1 MIIASSSI
9 TLAQVNDGSD
19 GNGVKSVN
27 RYYIL
32 KSSAPSKPTS
42 NPPDGWTT
50 TEPTYTSGS
59 TDSLYFCDLTTFS
72 DGTWAYSTVSK
83 SSSYEAAKEAWNKA
97 QNAQDVAE
105 EASKIAT
112 NYMNFDETDGLVV
125 GNMTAETLGNNVRID
140 SDSVDIRSGSNV
152 LATFASNLIS
162 LGKAAANAVIELCG
176 GVGKIS
182 ADKADDSD
190 SIFNR
195 LWITAKNMFLKGN
208 QINLTTSTQYDNP
221 SQSYSES
228 AYSTIECDAN
238 AGVASGTA
246 SSSFEFTAVNNP
258 NDQSARIIG
267 YAGNV
272 DGSGTSGWVS
282 IGTSNSSKSVSY
294 TFDVNG
300 FTTTEGSIYAGGNIS
315 TASGMQANASIK
327 ITSKA
332 NGYYL
337 TDSSGASYP
346 GVYDNGS
353 NLWIGSSASNSVHH
367 VGKTYI
373 SSGYNDSAGNLT
385 IYVAVPNASNNNS
398 ALYGVFHA
406 GYLDVGKA
414 TTGTLPIA
422 RGGTGA
428 TTAVGATSN
437 LMAMRSTFTNS
448 YHGLTTPDN
457 SDSDWIRTTA
467 YGLIP
472 YQSGGS
478 SSQLGTGGWPFSRV
492 YSQNYYVGENIL
504 LFSGNVLYQGN
515 LAAGGSFETALYR
528 SYKCFVAILSNWA
541 YVMGYR
547 WDVNAGISMS
557 GMTDE
562 GAGSGSWCHKASFSA
577 VGLENGNVKLTLV
590 AASTHKL
597 LSSGTNHEGYTRNV
611 LYVLG
616 VF

>member
-97 QNAQDVAE
+97 QNAQDTAE
-105 EASKIAT
+105 EASKVAT

-125 GNMTAETLGNNVRID
+125 GNMTADTLGNNVRID
-140 SDSVDIRSGSNV
+140 NDSVDIRSGSNV
-152 LATFASNLIS
+152 LATFAANAIS
-162 LGKAAANAVIELCG
+162 LGRAAVNAVIELCG
-176 GVGKIS
+176 GVGKIIAKKDTDFVDS
-182 ADKADDSD
+182 SLFNKVLMLSKFFQFRSREIWLNTVNRDDYAMSD
-190 SIFNR
+190 DDVP
-195 LWITAKNMFLKGN
+195 T
-208 QINLTTSTQYDNP
+208 
-221 SQSYSES
+221 
-228 AYSTIECDAN
+228 AYSSDAF
-238 AGVASGTA
+238 ASVYIRSRDGEASGTGSALVEMVATSPSFLNA
-246 SSSFEFTAVNNP
+246 SNSVVSH
-258 NDQSARIIG
+258 SASIDI

-272 DGSGTSGWVS
+272 DGTTSGYARIEAS
-282 IGTSNSSKSVSY
+282 DGSTTATY
-294 TFDVNG
+294 TFD
-300 FTTTEGSIYAGGNIS
+300 
-315 TASGMQANASIK
+315 ASK
-327 ITSKA
+327 F
-332 NGYYL
+332 
-337 TDSSGASYP
+337 SSGAPVYEQGTSLSDKYAAKSHTHSYAAASHSHTAVNGVTPEWSGSVAYKDTGWIAAWNSNGTKIKALNKINLLAAVSANGHYGMAAP
-346 GVYDNGS
+346 GNGAA
-353 NLWIGSSASNSVHH
+353 ASD
-367 VGKTYI
+367 
-373 SSGYNDSAGNLT
+373 DSA
-385 IYVAVPNASNNNS
+385 
-398 ALYGVFHA
+398 
-406 GYLDVGKA
+406 
-414 TTGTLPIA
+414 
-422 RGGTGA
+422 
-428 TTAVGATSN
+428 
-437 LMAMRSTFTNS
+437 
-448 YHGLTTPDN
+448 
-457 SDSDWIRTTA
+457 WIRTTSA
-467 YGLIP
+467 GLLP
-472 YQSGGS
+472 YKTGGG
-478 SSQLGTGGWPFSRV
+478 SSQLGTSGWPFSRV
-492 YSQNYYVGENIL
+492 YSQNYYGGGDIL
-504 LFSGNVLYQGN
+504 LFSGNVLYKGN

-562 GAGSGSWCHKASFSA
+562 GAGSGSWSHKASFSA

-597 LSSGTNHEGYTRNV
+597 LSSGTSHEGYTRNV

-616 VF
+616 IF